1 MVDLPQRRA
10 FATRED
16 FAAAVSA
23 VHAELWEQYQSEP
36 VSSYVPDWVYGNCH
50 SVGLPLSIA
59 NEGGAE
65 HGVASIVKQ
74 AIELKMQ
81 SIGRLVRVERDGIWR
96 VFFEG
101 K

>member
-16 FAAAVSA
+16 FAAAVTA
-23 VHAELWEQYQSEP
+23 AHAELWEQYLEAP
-36 VSSYVPDWVYGNCH
+36 VNYVIPDWVNQSCH
-50 SVGLPLSIA
+50 SVGLPLPIA
-59 NEGGAE
+59 NQGGAE
-65 HGVASIVKQ
+65 HGVASIIKS